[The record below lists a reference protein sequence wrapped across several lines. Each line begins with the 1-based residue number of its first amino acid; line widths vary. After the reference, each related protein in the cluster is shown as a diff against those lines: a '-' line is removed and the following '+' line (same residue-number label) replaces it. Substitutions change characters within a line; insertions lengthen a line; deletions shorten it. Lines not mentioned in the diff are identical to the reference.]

1 MVNNRTLGFDI
12 VVNTQGSDGKIT
24 SIKQDINALQAA
36 IEKVSKDSSLTLNI
50 DGFKRNLEEARALQN
65 RFIAQLDQLNSSR
78 IDVANRAANAEAEAV
93 RKQQEY
99 ISNLKATQNANANKP
114 VVNVSVQKDNESIRV
129 LQDQLTQMKEQT
141 SLLLNHL
148 GNSGN
153 TTVIATQVSAD
164 QVLQILQQNPA
175 ALQNIL
181 GRQKSAGWR

>member
-1 MVNNRTLGFDI
+1 MSGPYSHSGREDALFFQLILDLRQILFDKHKAQAHQQQRAGKPDRPLAEDADALCADACIQRKNKDNSKNLLQYASKRLGTDVTAKGGTYVPTFNN
-12 VVNTQGSDGKIT
+12 
-24 SIKQDINALQAA
+24 
-36 IEKVSKDSSLTLNI
+36 
-50 DGFKRNLEEARALQN
+50 
-65 RFIAQLDQLNSSR
+65 
-78 IDVANRAANAEAEAV
+78 
-93 RKQQEY
+93 QE
-99 ISNLKATQNANANKP
+99 LANKP

-141 SLLLNHL
+141 SLLMNNL

-181 GRQKSAGWR
+181 GRNKSNGWR